1 MTVPVVDLRIDA
13 AWIVPVQPRGEILAD
28 HSLLARD
35 GRIVAVL
42 PTAEAERDWRAA
54 THLSLPGHALIPGLV
69 NLHTHAAMTL
79 LRGYADDLPL
89 MRWLNEHI
97 WPAEGRHANPD
108 FVRDGTRLACL
119 EMLRGGVTC
128 FNDMYFFPEAALEAA
143 SEAAMR
149 IAAGLILVDF
159 PTAYAADT
167 DDYLDKGL
175 ALRDAWRDQPLAH
188 FCLAPHAPYSVGDP
202 GLEKIATFA
211 AQLDLPV
218 HMHIHET
225 DDELRHSMERYGVRP
240 LARLKALGLLGPG
253 LIAVHVA
260 HLSDEEIAWLATH
273 GCHVAHCPASN
284 LKLASGF
291 APVAKLLAAGVNVG
305 LGSDG
310 AASNNRLDLLSEMR
324 LAALLGKG
332 VANDPAALP
341 AHQALEMATLAG
353 ARALGLDGLIG
364 SLEVGKAADMVAID
378 LDQASTQ
385 PCYDPVSQLVYSAG
399 REQVRH
405 VWVAGRQVVANGHC
419 VTLDEVKLLARA
431 HAWRGRIADGKAAA
445 PG

>member
-1 MTVPVVDLRIDA
+1 MFEADLRIDA
-13 AWIVPVQPRGEILAD
+13 AWIVPARPRGAVLAN
-28 HSLLARD
+28 HSLLARG
-35 GRIVAVL
+35 GRIAAIVPAR
-42 PTAEAERDWRAA
+42 EATKAWRA
-54 THLSLPGHALIPGLV
+54 TRHLSLPGHALLPGLV
-69 NLHTHAAMTL
+69 NLHTHAAMSL

-89 MRWLNEHI
+89 MSWLNEHI
-97 WPAEGRHANPD
+97 WPAERRHANAE

-119 EMLRGGVTC
+119 EMLRGGITC

-143 SEAAMR
+143 SEAGMR

-159 PTAYAADT
+159 PTAYASDT
-167 DDYLDKGL
+167 DDYLGKGL
-175 ALRDAWRDQPLAH
+175 ALRDAWSDHPLAH
-188 FCLAPHAPYSVGDP
+188 FCLAPHAPYTVGDR
-202 GLEKIATFA
+202 GLEKIATYA

-225 DDELRHSMERYGVRP
+225 DDEIQGGIASHGVRP
-240 LARLKALGLLGPG
+240 LARLKALGLLGPN
-253 LIAVHVA
+253 LIAVHAV
-260 HLSDEEIAWLATH
+260 HLVDAEISWLAQH

-291 APVAKLLAAGVNVG
+291 APVGKLLAAGVNVG

-310 AASNNRLDLLSEMR
+310 AASNNRLDLFSEMR

-341 AHQALEMATLAG
+341 AHQALEMATLGG
-353 ARALGLDGLIG
+353 ARALGLEDMIG
-364 SLEVGKAADMVAID
+364 SLEVGKAADMIAVD
-378 LDQASTQ
+378 LDHPSTQ

-405 VWVAGRQVVANGHC
+405 VWVAGRQVVEDGQCLSLEEA
-419 VTLDEVKLLARA
+419 KLLGRA
-431 HAWRGRIADGKAAA
+431 HQWRSRMVDGNTSAA
-445 PG
+445 G